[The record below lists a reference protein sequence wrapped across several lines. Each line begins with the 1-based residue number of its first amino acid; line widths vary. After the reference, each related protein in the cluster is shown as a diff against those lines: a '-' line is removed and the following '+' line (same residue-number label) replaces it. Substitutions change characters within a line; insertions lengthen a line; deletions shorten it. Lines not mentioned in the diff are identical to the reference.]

1 MILNKTTKMLHLI
14 LLFYTFLYF
23 FRNSLLENKICTIEK
38 KNLQQEIDNIKLYI
52 YLKNI
57 SIDKNIFS
65 VQSKF

>member
-1 MILNKTTKMLHLI
+1 MLHLI